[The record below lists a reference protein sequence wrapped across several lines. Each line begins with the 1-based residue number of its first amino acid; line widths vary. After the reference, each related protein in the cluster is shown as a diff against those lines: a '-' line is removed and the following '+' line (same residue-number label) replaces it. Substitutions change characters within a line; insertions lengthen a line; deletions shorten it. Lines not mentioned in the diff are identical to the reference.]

1 LVGVITP
8 ELLHLA
14 GRQHGVFR
22 VDQAVEQLGLSAA
35 AIARARRRG
44 LLVEVVPK
52 VVRIASAAES
62 FEQRCMAMHLR
73 FDGTGFLSGWTAAR
87 LHRLRKMP
95 AQPIHLTLPTGRGK
109 HLPRWVEVHRSRWFD
124 LDVDSCRGPD
134 GMTVATPLR
143 TLFGLAASFNQF
155 RFERAAEDAW
165 HLGLVTPHEAAIYLE
180 SNRCRGKDGVM
191 TMERWLDRSLHRE
204 QPAQS
209 DLERTL
215 LEELDRLGLPEP
227 VRQHPVTLP
236 TGETIHLDIAWPEL
250 LLAVEPGDA
259 WWHGGDLGQRRDQA
273 RDRACN
279 ELGWLVVRFD
289 ETMRLDMR
297 AAAQQVARI
306 VRRRRL
312 ELRNPS

>member
-1 LVGVITP
+1 LGVLTP

-14 GRQHGVFR
+14 GRQLGVFR
-22 VDQAVEQLGLSAA
+22 VDQAVEQLGYSAA
-35 AIARARRRG
+35 SVARARRRS
-44 LLVEVVPK
+44 LLVEVLPK
-52 VVRIASAAES
+52 VMGVASTPES
-62 FEQRCMAMHLR
+62 FEVRCMAVHLR
-73 FDGTGFLSGWTAAR
+73 FDGCGFLSGWTAAR

-95 AQPIHLTLPTGRGK
+95 DQPIHVTLPTGRGK
-109 HLPRWVEVHRSRWFD
+109 DLPRWIDVHRSRWFD
-124 LDVDSCRGPD
+124 LDRDSCLGPD
-134 GMTVATPLR
+134 GMIVATPLR

-165 HLGLVTPHEAAIYLE
+165 HLGLVTPHDAAIYLE
-180 SNRCRGKDGVM
+180 AHRCRGKDGVA
-191 TMERWLDRSLHRE
+191 TMERWLERSLHRE
-204 QPAQS
+204 RPAQS
-209 DLERTL
+209 DLERSL
-215 LEELDRLGLPEP
+215 LDELDRLGLPEP
-227 VRQHPVTLP
+227 VRQHPVILP
-236 TGETIHLDIAWPEL
+236 SGETIHLDIAWPEL
-250 LLAVEPGDA
+250 LIAVEPGDA

-289 ETMRLDMR
+289 ESMRIDVP